1 MTTPRRLRCA
11 AGWRLG
17 AVGIRWRVAL
27 VVGAFV
33 GFAGCGYQLTG
44 TSRIFDPGVRTI
56 GVRTFAN
63 ETREIGVEKR
73 LSMAIEREFVIRGPF
88 KVTAAEEGDLLLTG
102 TVRSAEDRPVAF
114 NKDDEPLLYQTV
126 LALDL
131 ELRRRDT
138 GALIWQ
144 VHGLRVTDDYESVA
158 SVVVTTSSDFR
169 SSTLNPEDL
178 GGFTDIQ
185 LAETRRRETLERMIG
200 TLAKDVYDQ
209 IMEDF

>member
-1 MTTPRRLRCA
+1 MRIAL
-11 AGWRLG
+11 
-17 AVGIRWRVAL
+17 AVVMLAW
-27 VVGAFV
+27 
-33 GFAGCGYQLTG
+33 AGCGYHFASGGRT
-44 TSRIFDPGVRTI
+44 FDAGVRTI

-63 ETREIGVEKR
+63 ATREIGVEKR
-73 LSMAIEREFVIRGPF
+73 LAMAIEREFVIRGPL
-88 KVTAAEEGDLLLTG
+88 KVAAAEEGDLQLTG

-114 NKDDEPLLYQTV
+114 NRDDEVLIYQTV

-138 GALIWQ
+138 GAVIWQ
-144 VHGLRVTDDYESVA
+144 VRGLRVADDYESVA
-158 SVVVTTSSDFR
+158 SVVVTTSSSFR

-200 TLAKDVYDQ
+200 ALARDVYDQ